1 MGHQFYN
8 NHKYNKFNGIHK
20 IESKETGKSK
30 KFIELAKCLY
40 LNLAILKSVNYSIK
54 NGYNSKFHIEQIQG
68 YW

>member
-40 LNLAILKSVNYSIK
+40 LNLAYFCDFEI
-54 NGYNSKFHIEQIQG
+54 SKLLNKKRIQFQIS
-68 YW
+68 Y